1 MSLSSKEQNKGFTL
15 TEIIVVVI
23 IVGVLA
29 TLVIPRFTGVVERV
43 RAAEGVR
50 LLIALMGAKKA
61 YELENGVYATDPD
74 AFDIK
79 IDRSANFDK
88 DSVNVQNNTAN
99 VAEIARRDDPGG
111 DSGYTLS
118 IDENGVI
125 SCSDGTSTTF
135 TCAKAG
141 Y

>member
-50 LLIALMGAKKA
+50 MLIALLGAQKA
-61 YELENGVYATDPD
+61 YELENGAYATDPD
-74 AFDIK
+74 DLDIE
-79 IDRSANFDK
+79 ITRASYF
-88 DSVNVQNNTAN
+88 VVPPTVLNTGAPL
-99 VAEIARRDDPGG
+99 APIARIRRTGNYWLEINEEG
-111 DSGYTLS
+111 T
-118 IDENGVI
+118 I
-125 SCSDGTSTTF
+125 SCVDAGAPF
-135 TCAKAG
+135 TCTQAG
-141 Y
+141 H